1 MTKYGK
7 TWWGQQWLK
16 ALEGIDYSNRLPRGR
31 MYANKGLVKDV
42 VIDEGEIK
50 AKVQGSA
57 PRPYKQSIRLAP
69 LTLVEKAHIIQS
81 ITENPFFLS
90 ALLNKQLPQEF
101 LAEIKALGIQLFPSS
116 WEDMQAGCSCP
127 DWALP
132 CKHLAAVIYMIGTE
146 IDKNPFMVF
155 LLRGLDVLEELQR
168 LNFTS
173 DGNFKL
179 PVSGIKE
186 LYSQDISL
194 ESYSFEP
201 ALTQRIDFST
211 IPYSEENLL
220 KLLDP
225 NPVFF
230 TANDFKTIL
239 QKNYKSIA
247 KEVGNTWEVSQENF
261 PAKGAYHWTVH
272 IELEGTFRAAY
283 WHNDEAHGLLGKKGD
298 VGSFIDT
305 LQQIHPAHLG
315 HCSPAVFSLFWI
327 HQFAKQ
333 LITKAAYIPELLQ
346 VQKENYII
354 RWIPALLIKE
364 VKAIFDVLK
373 ELTPPNLLV
382 RHKATQ
388 SLYGSS
394 EEQLKALLSLFLNH
408 YVYQYNG
415 QKQSL
420 AGRQTDILEAFFEQ
434 ALLNTKGFERQE
446 NAQAIQKWLQK
457 FYLID
462 KNYLPILKIEED
474 ESQEGVFLLN
484 FWIQDKEKFI
494 QELIPLKDIFA
505 KKIYEKNRLEIIQDL
520 AVLAEYL
527 PPVKE
532 LIRDKGKYDIEI
544 SSEDFVEVFL
554 HTLPS
559 FELLGIKILL
569 PKALR
574 RLARPQIS
582 MNIRSEGSVGS
593 SGGYVN
599 FANLLTFD
607 WQIALGDS
615 TVSTKEFLKMVDKLR
630 GIVKINGEYVLI
642 DEKELQNILRKI
654 ENPPDISTT
663 TLLKASL
670 SEDYEGAKVTL
681 DKKVKAMMKKLTQ
694 NEPVALPK
702 KLKATLRPYQERGYA
717 WMYKNTQVGFGSL
730 LADDMGLGKTL
741 QVISLLLKFKE
752 EKRLDK
758 QKALVVVPTTLLG
771 NWEKEIQKFAPD
783 LKASVYHGPNRS
795 LELKQ
800 HEVILTS
807 YGVARSDEKI
817 LNKVNW
823 GFLIIDEAQNIK
835 NTQTAQTQ
843 ALKKIKSNIRIAMSG
858 TPVENRLSEYWS
870 IFDFTN
876 KGYLDSLK
884 RFKDDFIEPIEKERS
899 QEHLDRFQKITAP
912 FILRRVKS
920 DKSIIQDLPDKVE
933 NDQICT
939 LTAEQSAL
947 YQNIVNISLEE
958 IQKVDGM
965 NRRGLIFQMM
975 TALKQICNHPN
986 QYLKKK
992 EIDTESSGKTQL
1004 LISLLDS
1011 IYENDEKTLI
1021 FTQYK
1026 EMGDLLVQLI
1036 EERYHQAPL
1045 WLHGGTAR
1053 KKRDEMVQDF
1063 QTKSHVKIML
1073 LSLKAG
1079 GTGLNL
1085 TAANNVIHYD
1095 LWWNPAVENQ
1105 ATDRAYRIGQK
1116 KNVMV
1121 YRMITQGTFEES
1133 INAMIQ
1139 SKKELA
1145 DLTVS
1150 SGENWITEM
1159 SNEDLK
1165 DIFSLK
1171 I

>member
-1 MTKYGK
+1 MAKKYGN

-16 ALEGIDYSNRLPRGR
+16 ALEGIDYDNRLPRGR
-31 MYANKGLVKDV
+31 TYANKGLVKDV
-42 VIDEGEIK
+42 LIENGEIK

-57 PRPYKQSIRLAP
+57 PRPYKQTIAIAP
-69 LTLVEKAHIIQS
+69 FTLVEKAQIVQA
-81 ITENPFFLS
+81 ITENPFILS
-90 ALLNKQLPQEF
+90 ALLNKQLPQE
-101 LAEIKALGIQLFPSS
+101 LLTEIQTLGIKLFPNS
-116 WEDMQAGCSCP
+116 WKDMKANCSCP

-132 CKHLAAVIYMIGTE
+132 CKHLAAVIYVVGTE

-155 LLRGLDVLEELQR
+155 LLRGLDVLDELQR
-168 LNFTS
+168 LGFTS
-173 DGNFKL
+173 GGNFKL
-179 PVSGIKE
+179 PILEIKE
-186 LYSQDISL
+186 LYSQDILL
-194 ESYSFEP
+194 EDFPFDPS
-201 ALTQRIDFST
+201 LTQKIDFSK
-211 IPYSEENLL
+211 IPYSEENIL

-225 NPVFF
+225 NPLFF
-230 TANDFKTIL
+230 TESDLKSIL

-247 KEVGNTWEVSQENF
+247 KEVSKSWQLSLEDLF
-261 PAKGAYHWTVH
+261 AKGANQWTIH
-272 IELEGTFRAAY
+272 IELEGGFRAAY
-283 WHNDEAHGLLGKKGD
+283 WHIEDDKGMIGKKGNASSFVD
-298 VGSFIDT
+298 VI
-305 LQQIHPAHLG
+305 QQINPAHLG
-315 HCSPAVFSLFWI
+315 HYSPAVFSLFWI
-327 HQFAKQ
+327 HQFAKH
-333 LITKAAYIPELLQ
+333 LITKSAYIPEL
-346 VQKENYII
+346 VQIQTDTYTI

-364 VKAIFDVLK
+364 VKAVFDILYQVV
-373 ELTPPNLLV
+373 PPNLLI

-388 SLYGSS
+388 SLYTNS
-394 EEQLKALLSLFLNH
+394 EEQLKALLSLFLNY
-408 YVYQYNG
+408 YVYQYG
-415 QKQSL
+415 QDQPTHW
-420 AGRQTDILEAFFEQ
+420 RQADILETFFSQ
-434 ALLNTKGFERQE
+434 SLLNTKGFERQE

-457 FYLID
+457 FYLAD
-462 KNYLPILKIEED
+462 KSYLPILKIEED
-474 ESQEGVFLLN
+474 ETEEGIFLLN
-484 FWIQDKEKFI
+484 FWIQDKEDI
-494 QELIPLKDIFA
+494 LQEPAPLKDIFA
-505 KKIYEKNRLEIIQDL
+505 KKKYEKDRLEIIQDL

-532 LIRDKGKYDIEI
+532 LIRDKGKYDIVMNN
-544 SSEDFVEVFL
+544 EDFVEVFL
-554 HTLPS
+554 NTLPS

-574 RLARPQIS
+574 RLSRPRLSMQIQ
-582 MNIRSEGSVGS
+582 SEGSVGS

-599 FANLLTFD
+599 FADLLTFD

-615 TVSTKEFLKMVDKLR
+615 TISTKEFLKMVKKLR

-654 ENPPDISTT
+654 ENPPNISTSD
-663 TLLKASL
+663 LLKASL
-670 SEDYEGAKVTL
+670 SEDYQGAKVTL
-681 DKKVKAMMKKLTQ
+681 DKKVREMIRTLTE
-694 NEPVALPK
+694 NEAVALPQN
-702 KLKATLRPYQERGYA
+702 LKATLRPYQERGYA

-758 QKALVVVPTTLLG
+758 KKALVVVPTTLLG
-771 NWEKEIQKFAPD
+771 NWEREIQKFAPD
-783 LKASVYHGPNRS
+783 LNAWVYHGPKRS
-795 LELKQ
+795 LELQ
-800 HEVILTS
+800 ENEVILTS

-817 LNKVNW
+817 LNKVKW

-835 NTQTAQTQ
+835 NTQTAQTK
-843 ALKKIKSNIRIAMSG
+843 AIKKIKSDVRIAMSG

-884 RFKDDFIEPIEKERS
+884 RFKDEFIEPIEKERS
-899 QEHLDRFQKITAP
+899 QEHLDRFQKVTAP

-920 DKSIIQDLPDKVE
+920 DKSIIQDLPDKIE
-933 NDQICT
+933 TDQICT

-947 YQNIVNISLEE
+947 YQNIVNLSLEE
-958 IQKVDGM
+958 IQKEDGM
-965 NRRGLIFQMM
+965 SRRGLIFQMM

-992 EIDTESSGKTQL
+992 EIDPELSGKTQL

-1026 EMGDLLVQLI
+1026 EMGDLLAKLI

-1045 WLHGGTAR
+1045 WLHGGTSR

-1063 QTKSHVKIML
+1063 QTQSHIKIML

-1121 YRMITQGTFEES
+1121 YRMITQGTFEEN
-1133 INAMIQ
+1133 INGMIKA
-1139 SKKELA
+1139 KKELA
-1145 DLTVS
+1145 DLTVNT
-1150 SGENWITEM
+1150 GENWVTEM

-1165 DIFSLK
+1165 DIFGLK
-1171 I
+1171 G